1 MVPEPA
7 DSMAYAAVA
16 DLPIVRA
23 FVTARAVSLGLPPA
37 RADLLQLAVSELA
50 TNTLLYTVGGGRV
63 RVWVEAGQLMCE
75 VVDRGPAPRFGRAM
89 PPPDAERGRGL
100 PIVERV
106 CDEVSTATAADGTT
120 IRLRFN
126 LEAA

>member
-1 MVPEPA
+1 MAPDSI
-7 DSMAYAAVA
+7 DSMAYAVVA

-23 FVTARAVSLGLPPA
+23 FVAARAMSLGLPRE
-37 RADLLQLAVSELA
+37 RADMLRLAVSELA

-75 VVDRGPAPRFGRAM
+75 VVDRGPVPQLGRPM
-89 PPPDAERGRGL
+89 PPPEAERGRGL
-100 PIVERV
+100 AIVERV
-106 CDEVSTATAADGTT
+106 CDGISTAAAADGTA

-126 LEAA
+126 LQQA